1 VGTVRAECLDWTLII
16 GRRHLERVL
25 VPGAPYRFFG
35 RSEMLCIE
43 A

>member
-25 VPGAPYRFFG
+25 RTSIGHYG
-35 RSEMLCIE
+35 
-43 A
+43 